1 MYALSCPTQGGAT
14 LDRYL
19 YSFELYGGV
28 KQEFNKRSLFAGT
41 MIVIHSERTAFVER
55 KTGNIKKNLG
65 KLSEVTPLDS
75 RV

>member
-1 MYALSCPTQGGAT
+1 M
-14 LDRYL
+14 DRYL
-19 YSFELYGGV
+19 YSFELYGGA

-41 MIVIHSERTAFVER
+41 MIVIHSERRAFVVR